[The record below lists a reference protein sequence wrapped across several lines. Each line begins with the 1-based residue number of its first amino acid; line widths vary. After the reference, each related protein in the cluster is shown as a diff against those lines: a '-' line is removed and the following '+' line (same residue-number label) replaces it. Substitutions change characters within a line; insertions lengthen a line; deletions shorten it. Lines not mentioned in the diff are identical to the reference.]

1 MIGTHLA
8 FGGIALFWLGVL
20 ARVRKDRGAPKW
32 SLGPETPLPEGI
44 DLSALP
50 RLVVVVPARDE
61 AANIGACVR
70 ALAASDHPHLEIVV
84 FDDGSTDGTGELAA
98 AAVARAETVGGG
110 RIRARVVRGGGEP
123 LPEGWKG
130 KPWAL
135 QRATRAL
142 DSDWVV
148 FLDADVRVHPAC
160 LSRVHARA
168 LADGVDFLSGF
179 GKLEMVGFWE
189 KVIQPSVGGLILAG
203 NNLDAVNDP
212 ARTDAVIAN
221 GQLILVRRAAYEA
234 VGGHGAVR
242 ADILDDVG
250 LARAFRSH
258 GFLLRILFL
267 RELFSCRMYTNFR
280 ELWLGWTKN
289 LYAGMGYSL
298 GRVAFLAGFIVYEF
312 VWMWIALVVGVL
324 TGDTVW
330 MAWGA
335 ALVVLSQLAR
345 LWLDGIFGQDRRF
358 GILQPVGAVL
368 LVGLILDSA
377 RRSRRGAVVWK
388 GRTYAALPEQA
399 ARAERVDPAVSGP
412 SGEGEASPPDA
423 SGPAPAP
430 LADDGDAAGAA
441 GNDGPVEP
449 DGGGVAEGTPSA
461 PNSRFSRAKH
471 LLHLVP
477 VVVGTAWIA
486 HHLGIVDRQAA
497 AIAPLSGLAF
507 ATFGHLAHN
516 LANEGLW
523 TQTVHFGYADDWRWG
538 GHYAGLW
545 PLLARVAGAG
555 EDGWSL
561 ARWQVALVG
570 AGVFPAWW
578 LGWKDAGPWGAIVN
592 AFLYASAG
600 MVSILA
606 LSDYQDLTLILPLT
620 VLLIAAARHA
630 PWWGFLAAAAAFGV
644 VREEAVI
651 LLPVFAIFGG
661 WRRALLGLAVAGV
674 IGAAW
679 FHGGSPPYPNPL
691 LSQVPRFFA
700 HGAGGAV
707 VRELAHG
714 DVATYARMVDAGSP
728 WMLLAP
734 ESWLGAL
741 PTLVFH
747 AADRTRTTGL
757 GSPAVHHLAPLV
769 AVGLVGGM
777 VGAGRVLA
785 RCGRWTPLVALAM
798 LAWTGWRA
806 TEWRTAVQR
815 FGVRVTEDAA
825 KHPAWGLLAK
835 VPAEE
840 VVYVPS
846 SIAPAAVKRRFV
858 VTEDSA
864 GDRVPVSRVRWA
876 VVPDGGSVGGT
887 VTERADRWVLVHYP
901 QIEQQTRG
909 GRPEPHRGGVT
920 TGRQ

>member
-32 SLGPETPLPEGI
+32 SLGPDTPLPEGL
-44 DLSALP
+44 DLAALP
-50 RLVVVVPARDE
+50 RLVVVIPARDE
-61 AANIGACVR
+61 AANISACVR

-98 AAVARAETVGGG
+98 AAVARAEDHGAG

-135 QRATRAL
+135 QRATRDL

-148 FLDADVRVHPAC
+148 FVDADVRVHPAC

-250 LARAFRSH
+250 LARAFRAH
-258 GFLLRILFL
+258 GFLLRVLFL
-267 RELFSCRMYTNFR
+267 RELFSCRMYTSFR

-298 GRVAFLAGFIVYEF
+298 GRVAFLAGFILYEF
-312 VWMWIALVVGVL
+312 VWMWVALVAGLV
-324 TGDTVW
+324 TGNTVW
-330 MAWGA
+330 IAWGA

-358 GILQPVGAVL
+358 GILQPVGALL
-368 LVGLILDSA
+368 LVGLVVDSA
-377 RRSRRGAVVWK
+377 RRSRRGAVIWK
-388 GRTYAALPEQA
+388 GRTYAALPDQA
-399 ARAERVDPAVSGP
+399 ARSERLGSTAT
-412 SGEGEASPPDA
+412 
-423 SGPAPAP
+423 
-430 LADDGDAAGAA
+430 
-441 GNDGPVEP
+441 DGPL
-449 DGGGVAEGTPSA
+449 VAEGDATVVPRADDPVTGPHDAEGDAVPAA
-461 PNSRFSRAKH
+461 PADGAAPPKASFDRWKH
-471 LLHLVP
+471 GLHLIP
-477 VVVGTAWIA
+477 LLVGAAWIA

-507 ATFGHLAHN
+507 GTFGHLAHN
-516 LANEGLW
+516 VANFGDW

-545 PLLARVAGAG
+545 PLLARLAGAG

-561 ARWQVALVG
+561 ARWQVAIVG
-570 AGVFPAWW
+570 AGVLPAWW
-578 LGWKDAGPWGAIVN
+578 LGWKDVGPWGAVVN
-592 AFLYASAG
+592 AALYASAG
-600 MVSILA
+600 MVSVLA
-606 LSDYQDLTLILPLT
+606 LSDYQDLTLLLPATILL
-620 VLLIAAARHA
+620 VAAARHA
-630 PWWGFLAAAAAFGV
+630 PWWGFVVAAAVFGI
-644 VREEAVI
+644 VREEALV
-651 LLPVFAIFGG
+651 LLPVLSLFGG
-661 WRRALLGLAVAGV
+661 WRRVLLGFGVAAAVTAV
-674 IGAAW
+674 WYHLGA
-679 FHGGSPPYPNPL
+679 PPYPNPL
-691 LSQVPRFFA
+691 VSQIPRFLA

-707 VRELAHG
+707 VRELSHA
-714 DVATYARMVDAGSP
+714 DVVTYARMVDAGAP
-728 WMLLAP
+728 WSVLAP
-734 ESWLGAL
+734 EGWLGAI
-741 PTLVFH
+741 PTILFH

-777 VGAGRVLA
+777 VGAGRLLA
-785 RCGRWTPLVALAM
+785 RCGRFVPLVALAM
-798 LAWTGWRA
+798 LGWIGWRA
-806 TEWRTAVQR
+806 VAWQTAVER
-815 FGVRVTEDAA
+815 YGVRVADGAPE
-825 KHPAWGLLAK
+825 HPAWELLAR
-835 VPAEE
+835 VPEDE
-840 VVYVPS
+840 VVYVPA
-846 SIAPAAVKRRFV
+846 SIAPAAVKRRSV

-864 GDRVPVSRVRWA
+864 GDRISVTRVRWA
-876 VVPDGGSVGGT
+876 VVPDGGSIGGT
-887 VTERADRWVLVHYP
+887 QAAGAGGWVLLHYP
-901 QIEQQTRG
+901 QIVPQVRG
-909 GRPEPHRGGVT
+909 GRPEPQRGGGGSG
-920 TGRQ
+920 GRQ